1 MKVKG
6 EKSLAVS
13 KIQLSIVVVAEEP
26 WWEVRGAGAGGGPRQ
41 GPGLRRRGRLHG
53 VHPAVSTEYTYMEYT
68 VLKYSIN
75 LYSGTRTHSQ
85 INHLRSSRYSKL
97 FKYHLKKIS
106 SQNWINIKMNFIE
119 ILQNFDFAKI
129 FIY

>member
-1 MKVKG
+1 MKILRVKLQILRAQLKVKG

-13 KIQLSIVVVAEEP
+13 KIQLSIVVFVSEEP

-68 VLKYSIN
+68 VLSTGVHITFT
-75 LYSGTRTHSQ
+75 LSTP
-85 INHLRSSRYSKL
+85 LL
-97 FKYHLKKIS
+97 
-106 SQNWINIKMNFIE
+106 
-119 ILQNFDFAKI
+119 
-129 FIY
+129 